1 MEFPPFDKG
10 GLGGIL
16 KQHLLCPL
24 FELAPYGVARS
35 GSEWIIPVAVPWKM
49 MGVVI
54 IIVEMAA

>member
-1 MEFPPFDKG
+1 LELFHGVPPFDKG

-24 FELAPYGVARS
+24 FELASYGVACS
-35 GSEWIIPVAVPWKM
+35 GWKM

-54 IIVEMAA
+54 IIVEMGV